1 MNKLKNKN
9 RKSIK
14 SRKSK
19 KSLNKNRVRPS
30 RKTRKT
36 IKTRKTRKTRKS
48 RKARKTGGS
57 LKLKFKDN
65 SGIEHLYTSN
75 ERNLNPYKKAE
86 PSVVRINDY
95 VCIKDSALEDMNNLL
110 YELFIRR
117 FKDSTNTRNLHRAK
131 SLSLTDFFKS
141 SNN

>member
-30 RKTRKT
+30 R
-36 IKTRKTRKTRKS
+36 KTRKTRKTRKS

-75 ERNLNPYKKAE
+75 ERNLNPYKKAD

-95 VCIKDSALEDMNNLL
+95 VCIDSALEDMNNLI

>member
-30 RKTRKT
+30 R
-36 IKTRKTRKTRKS
+36 KTRKTRKTRKS

-75 ERNLNPYKKAE
+75 ERNLNPYKKAD

-95 VCIKDSALEDMNNLL
+95 VCIKDSALEDMNNLI

-117 FKDSTNTRNLHRAK
+117 FKDSTNSRNLHRAK

>member
-30 RKTRKT
+30 R
-36 IKTRKTRKTRKS
+36 KTRKTRKTRKS

-75 ERNLNPYKKAE
+75 ERNLNPYKKAD

-95 VCIKDSALEDMNNLL
+95 VCIKDSALEDMNNLI

>member
-30 RKTRKT
+30 RKTRKL
-36 IKTRKTRKTRKS
+36 KTRKS

-75 ERNLNPYKKAE
+75 ERNLNQYKKAE

-95 VCIKDSALEDMNNLL
+95 VCIKDSALEDMNNLM

>member
-30 RKTRKT
+30 R
-36 IKTRKTRKTRKS
+36 KTRKTRKTRKS

-75 ERNLNPYKKAE
+75 ERNLNPYKKAD

-117 FKDSTNTRNLHRAK
+117 FKDSTNSRNLHRAK

>member
-36 IKTRKTRKTRKS
+36 RKTRKS
-48 RKARKTGGS
+48 KNLRKARKTGG
-57 LKLKFKDN
+57 LRLNFKDN
-65 SGIEHLYTSN
+65 SGIEHLYTSK
-75 ERNLNPYKKAE
+75 ERNLNKYKKAD

-117 FKDSTNTRNLHRAK
+117 FKDSTNSRNLHRAK

-141 SNN
+141 SDN